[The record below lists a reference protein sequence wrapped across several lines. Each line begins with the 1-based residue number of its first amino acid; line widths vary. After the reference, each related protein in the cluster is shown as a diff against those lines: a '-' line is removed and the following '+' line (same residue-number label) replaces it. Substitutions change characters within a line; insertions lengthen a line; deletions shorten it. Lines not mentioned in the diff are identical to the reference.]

1 MMYVQC
7 LLTRESSQMVSWI
20 GDKFATKGKVLDFKQ
35 NGIWD
40 RGWKVE
46 QTYGRQSAEDTVSNS
61 QLYKQHRKGTDIWFM
76 TLNYIYLLSTVN
88 KFRR

>member
-7 LLTRESSQMVSWI
+7 LLTRENSTMVSWI
-20 GDKFATKGKVLDFKQ
+20 AEKFAVEGKVLDFKQ

-46 QTYGRQSAEDTVSNS
+46 QTFGRQSAEDAMANS
-61 QLYKQHRKGTDIWFM
+61 QLHKQHRKGTDI
-76 TLNYIYLLSTVN
+76 
-88 KFRR
+88 